1 MDVSNNAWP
10 KPSSRYREYVDKV
23 RACGHWEFSHI
34 DGKSHAVITHT
45 ATNQTAA
52 YALHDGGSER
62 NAPRNFATQAGR
74 VCGCSFVE
82 ARGRKR
88 SRKAPQLS
96 GYSPR
101 KSLTERETAE
111 EVDALQD
118 ELADLRGRFERCLAK
133 KSRNDVLTA
142 RRLQGRMSEVKE
154 RLADLHQPIPCWDW
168 DVIA

>member
-34 DGKSHAVITHT
+34 DGKNHAVLTHAPT
-45 ATNQTAA
+45 GQAVS
-52 YALHDGGSER
+52 YAMHDGGSEW
-62 NAPRNFATQAGR
+62 NSPRNFASQAGR

-101 KSLTERETAE
+101 KTASEREAAE
-111 EVDALQD
+111 EIDALYDQ
-118 ELADLRGRFERCLAK
+118 LSHLRGRFEDCAAR
-133 KSRNDVLTA
+133 KSRDDAQAA
-142 RRLQGRMSEVKE
+142 RRLLERMAEVEGRLV
-154 RLADLHQPIPCWDW
+154 ALHQPLPEWS
-168 DVIA
+168 VTA